1 MKKILNK
8 FSCLVIAWTFTIPL
22 PNAFGNVQVANL
34 KQDLELISRELAGLR
49 SEVELLRRENAQLR
63 VVVDSVSQKSK
74 SEQGVSSSQMV
85 QIDGRISSLE
95 KRVQSNA
102 VSQGK
107 IQTSFNQQIQELIKQ
122 MNNGFEK
129 ISKSSASPV
138 PAQTFSTDYPQ
149 KGFVHKVEKGETV
162 SSIAKKYESKI
173 KWIIDANQIVD
184 PTKVYVGKELFVP
197 QK

>member
-1 MKKILNK
+1 MLNK
-8 FSCLVIAWTFTIPL
+8 FSCLVFAWTFTIPL
-22 PNAFGNVQVANL
+22 TSAFGNVQVANL

-63 VVVDSVSQKSK
+63 VVVDSVSKKSK

-85 QIDGRISSLE
+85 QIDGRLSSLE

-129 ISKSSASPV
+129 ISKSTVSQV

-149 KGFVHKVEKGETV
+149 KGFVHKVERGETV